1 MYIHYSQEK
10 YINYREIKNKIKIYK
25 NKLPWKW
32 IEIYYIFFFY
42 KTDIVNRGS
51 LFKLKSVFNHFNS
64 YSSFLFFIFN
74 IPSKP
79 PTQTNPLKYK

>member
-32 IEIYYIFFFY
+32 IEIYYIFSI
-42 KTDIVNRGS
+42 KLILWIGGS

-64 YSSFLFFIFN
+64 YSSFYFLFLIYHLN
-74 IPSKP
+74 HPHR
-79 PTQTNPLKYK
+79 PTH